1 MGKSIV
7 HIAAF
12 FSMLFW
18 GFSYVWSKIV
28 FEVYS
33 PLTTIFFRLII
44 SFITLFVLMFLTKQ
58 LEKIRREDYW
68 LFAVTAIFNPFLYF
82 IFESYG
88 LLTVSATI
96 SAFIIATIPV
106 FTPFVAYWIFREK
119 LSMVNLTGL
128 IVSFLGVMM
137 IVFNVD
143 FSFAAEPGGVGLLFA
158 GVASAIIYT
167 VFLKKLSLKYKPMTI
182 IGWENLL
189 GTFYFMPLFF
199 YFDFEETRSIIPT
212 REVVISLILL
222 GTFASSFAYSL
233 FAYVVKHIGI
243 SKGNLYSNLIAVFA
257 ALASYVVLKEQFTTF
272 KLTGMAII
280 ISGVL
285 LSQLENNPFRSKT
298 GKRTDIQSE

>member
-1 MGKSIV
+1 MGRSLV

-28 FEVYS
+28 FEVYT

-44 SFITLFVLMFLTKQ
+44 SFVTLFMMMAILRQF
-58 LEKIRREDYW
+58 ERIRKKDWW
-68 LFAVTAIFNPFLYF
+68 LFMVTAIFNPFLYF

-119 LSMVNLTGL
+119 LSAVNLAGL
-128 IVSFLGVMM
+128 LISFLGVLM
-137 IVFNVD
+137 IVFNPD
-143 FSFAAEPGGVGLLFA
+143 FSMAASPRGVALLFA
-158 GVASAIIYT
+158 GVASAIVYT
-167 VFLKKLSLKYKPMTI
+167 VFLKKLALKYKPMTI
-182 IGWENLL
+182 IAWENIFGTLYFLPLFLVFDLKDVMGIVPPAKVVVTLFLL
-189 GTFYFMPLFF
+189 G
-199 YFDFEETRSIIPT
+199 I
-212 REVVISLILL
+212 
-222 GTFASSFAYSL
+222 FASSLAYSL
-233 FAYVVKHIGI
+233 FAYIVKHIGI

-257 ALASYVVLKEQFTTF
+257 ALASYIVLGEQFSAF

-280 ISGVL
+280 IMGVM
-285 LSQLENNPFRSKT
+285 LSQIERRKNGRS
-298 GKRTDIQSE
+298 IQTQ